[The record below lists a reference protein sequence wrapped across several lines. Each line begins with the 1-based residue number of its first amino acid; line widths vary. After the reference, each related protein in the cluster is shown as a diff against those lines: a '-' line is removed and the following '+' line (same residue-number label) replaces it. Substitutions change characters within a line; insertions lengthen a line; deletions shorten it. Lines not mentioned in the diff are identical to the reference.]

1 MNCKGSPMSTAST
14 GFNASPLTKLKFSRK
29 FVINLDEDEVK
40 AKGLDQEE
48 INKIQR
54 KILRYKRR
62 YHDKKSKAKAE
73 YKNNTNLRLAIE
85 NSEVKIQKLY
95 TELENEYKLRENMMI
110 KNKEADKNLD
120 LFQGKL
126 ENQTLSLSNGD
137 SENKLSVNATLLED
151 IQEQLFVSN
160 KKASDMERL
169 LSREQKKNEG
179 LAKELRNLKLD
190 LSSLKSK

>member
-1 MNCKGSPMSTAST
+1 MYCKGSPMSTAST
-14 GFNASPLTKLKFSRK
+14 RLNASPLTKLKFSRK
-29 FVINLDEDEVK
+29 FIINLDENEVK
-40 AKGLDQEE
+40 PENPDQIE
-48 INKIQR
+48 INKLQR

-73 YKNNTNLRLAIE
+73 YKSNINLRLDIE
-85 NSEVKIQKLY
+85 NSEIKIQKLY
-95 TELENEYKLRENMMI
+95 TELENEYKIRENMMI
-110 KNKEADKNLD
+110 ENKEVDKIFD
-120 LFQGKL
+120 LVQEKL

-137 SENKLSVNATLLED
+137 SGNKLSVNATLLED

-160 KKASDMERL
+160 KKTSDMERL

-190 LSSLKSK
+190 LSSLNSK